1 MYRPL
6 YCGHLVR
13 AGSMPRGRVIHKTK
27 HIQENKNRRHRTPIF
42 YGEHFRIPSTRNW
55 PLGLGFLILMNFCRM
70 RETKKF
76 GRNSPQIVVPNQI
89 KIFVRNKS
97 DATRCA
103 NFLSS
108 RATSCVSEL
117 LKISHACRMR
127 SIFFGPHKVAP
138 TWKFLDSWESLTRDL
153 LANRSI
159 SWRP

>member
-1 MYRPL
+1 MDTSYEQARCREGEL
-6 YCGHLVR
+6 FTKQNT
-13 AGSMPRGRVIHKTK
+13 SKKTK
-27 HIQENKNRRHRTPIF
+27 IGGTKHPIF
-42 YGEHFRIPSTRNW
+42 YGEHFRITATGNW
-55 PLGLGFLILMNFCRM
+55 PLGLGLWNLMNFCRL
-70 RETKKF
+70 RKTKKY

-89 KIFVRNKS
+89 KIFIRNKS

-103 NFLSS
+103 KFLSS

-127 SIFFGPHKVAP
+127 SLFFGPHKVAP